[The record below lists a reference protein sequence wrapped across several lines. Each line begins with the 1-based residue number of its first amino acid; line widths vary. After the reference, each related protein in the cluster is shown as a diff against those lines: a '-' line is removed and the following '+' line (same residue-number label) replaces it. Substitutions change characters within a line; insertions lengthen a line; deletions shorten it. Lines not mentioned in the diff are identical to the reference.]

1 MIGYGCGLS
10 DFFSLEP
17 REIIKVLDVLSN
29 KAKTEHR
36 LQYISVVNAIGA
48 CFGGKDFDYIDVFES
63 SNETNVNNET
73 YTDEEVEFLRNNF

>member
-17 REIIKVLDVLSN
+17 REIIKVLDTLSN

-36 LQYISVVNAIGA
+36 LQYIAMVNAIGS
-48 CFGGKDFDYIDVFES
+48 CFGGKDYDYVDAFEGS
-63 SNETNVNNET
+63 SRNDSDT
-73 YTDEEVEFLRNNF
+73 YTDEEVEFLKNNF